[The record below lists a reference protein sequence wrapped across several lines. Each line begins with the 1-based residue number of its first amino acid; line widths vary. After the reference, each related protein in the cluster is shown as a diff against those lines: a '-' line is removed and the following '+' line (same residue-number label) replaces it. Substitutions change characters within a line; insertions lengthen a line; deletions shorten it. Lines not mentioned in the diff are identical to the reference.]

1 MSKSNINLP
10 KTAFSMKA
18 NLQNK
23 EPQII
28 DYWDKIDLYK
38 KLRFSSKG
46 KTKFVLHDGPPYANG
61 DIHMGTALNKIL
73 KDVIVKFHQM
83 KGEDSVYV
91 PGWDCHGSVSYTH
104 LTLPTICSV

>member
-1 MSKSNINLP
+1 
-10 KTAFSMKA
+10 MKA

-23 EPQII
+23 EPGII

-38 KLRFSSKG
+38 KLRSTSKG
-46 KTKFVLHDGPPYANG
+46 KTKFILHDGPPYANG

-91 PGWDCHGSVSYTH
+91 PGWDCHGYRLSGKLRNNIKKIKKIKMKSQ
-104 LTLPTICSV
+104 